1 MTSKNNEIIIKKL
14 NLLDSSRLS
23 KLFSHA
29 IDHDFDYIHRS
40 HILDIKSSNRLND
53 FIKASINPSRL
64 IFLAYYKKQLVG
76 YIIAGI
82 NIDYTGYIDWI
93 YVDKTYR
100 KKNIG
105 KDLLGEVLGGLSTKK
120 VSCVSLITHNQTD
133 FYTKRGFRHIKS
145 VESYGVRHNLM
156 SINLV

>member
-1 MTSKNNEIIIKKL
+1 MTSKNNEIRIKKL
-14 NLLDSSRLS
+14 NPLESSRLS

-29 IDHDFDYIHRS
+29 IDHDFDYISRS
-40 HILDIKSSNRLND
+40 HILDIKSKNTLKD

-64 IFLAYYKKQLVG
+64 IFLAYCKNQLVG

-82 NIDYTGYIDWI
+82 NLDYTSYIDWI
-93 YVDKTYR
+93 YVDKNYR

-105 KDLLGEVLGGLSTKK
+105 KKLLGKAIDGLHTKK
-120 VSCVSLITHNQTD
+120 ASHVSLITYNQSD
-133 FYTKRGFRHIKS
+133 FYTKQGFSYIKS